1 MAQHHAAAGHYY
13 RTSVNGWVAIDIQT
27 RKDLSDCMLKSK
39 GKSRARK
46 PLRSQFD
53 SIEQALKDIKK
64 GRFVILVDDEDRENE
79 GDLVIAAEKVTPQA
93 INFMAKHAR
102 GLICLAL
109 TPERVEELHLSPQTH
124 ENTATFGT
132 AFTVSIDARRDIT
145 TGISA
150 ADRAT
155 TIHVAIDPKSKPAD
169 LARPGHIF
177 PLKAHKGGVLR
188 RAGQTEG
195 SVDLARLA
203 GLNPAAVICEIMN
216 EDGTMSRVPELA
228 MFAKAHGLKMV
239 TIKALIEYRVRRETF
254 VRRVASARMPT
265 IFGEFEAVAF
275 ENEMDGGTHIALV
288 KGPTDDPMGTLVRVH
303 SGCLTADVFGSLRC
317 DCRDQLERA
326 MEMIQKEGR
335 GVLLYLNQEGRGIG
349 LLNKIKAYNLQD
361 EGSDT
366 VEANLQLGFKA
377 DLRDYGTGAQI
388 LMNLG
393 LHRIRLITN
402 NPRKIVGIE
411 GYGLKVVE
419 RVPIE
424 IAPRAANERYLRTKK
439 NKLGHIL
446 KKV

>member
-1 MAQHHAAAGHYY
+1 MA
-13 RTSVNGWVAIDIQT
+13 S
-27 RKDLSDCMLKSK
+27 
-39 GKSRARK
+39 
-46 PLRSQFD
+46 PFD
-53 SIEQALKDIKK
+53 SIEEAIKDIKR
-64 GRFVILVDDEDRENE
+64 GHFVVLLDDEDRENE
-79 GDLVIAAEKVTPQA
+79 GDLVMAAEKVTPQT

-109 TPERVEELHLSPQTH
+109 TPERVEELQLPPQAA
-124 ENTATFGT
+124 ENTASFGT

-155 TIHVAIDPKSKPAD
+155 TIRTAIDLKSKPSD

-177 PLKAHKGGVLR
+177 PLKADRGGVLK

-203 GLNPAAVICEIMN
+203 GLYPAGVLCEIMN
-216 EDGTMSRVPELA
+216 DDGTMARVPELTE
-228 MFAKAHGLKMV
+228 FAKRHRLKMV
-239 TIKALIEYRVRRETF
+239 TVKALIEYRMRRETF
-254 VRRVASARMPT
+254 VKRVANAKLPT
-265 IFGEFEAVAF
+265 VFGEFEAVVF
-275 ENEMDGGTHIALV
+275 ENEVDNGTHVALV
-288 KGPTDDPMGTLVRVH
+288 KGRVDDGAPTLVRVH

-317 DCRDQLERA
+317 DCRDQLHRA
-326 MEMIQKEGR
+326 MEIIQKEGR

-349 LLNKIKAYNLQD
+349 LLNKIRAYKLQD
-361 EGSDT
+361 EGHDT

-377 DLRDYGTGAQI
+377 DLRDYGIGAQI
-388 LMNLG
+388 LVNLG
-393 LHRIRLITN
+393 LREIRLITN

-424 IAPRAANERYLRTKK
+424 IPPREANERYLRTKK
-439 NKLGHIL
+439 TKLGHL
-446 KKV
+446 LNKV

>member
-1 MAQHHAAAGHYY
+1 MA
-13 RTSVNGWVAIDIQT
+13 S
-27 RKDLSDCMLKSK
+27 
-39 GKSRARK
+39 
-46 PLRSQFD
+46 PFD
-53 SIEQALKDIKK
+53 SIEEAIKDIKR
-64 GRFVILVDDEDRENE
+64 GQFVVLLDDEDRENE
-79 GDLVIAAEKVTPQA
+79 GDLVMAAEKVTPQT

-109 TPERVEELHLSPQTH
+109 TPERVEELQLPPQAA
-124 ENTATFGT
+124 ENTASFGT

-155 TIHVAIDPKSKPAD
+155 TIRTAIDPKSKPSD

-177 PLKAHKGGVLR
+177 PLKADRGGVLK

-203 GLNPAAVICEIMN
+203 GLYPAGVLCEIMN
-216 EDGTMSRVPELA
+216 DDGTMARVPELTE
-228 MFAKAHGLKMV
+228 FAKRHRLKMV
-239 TIKALIEYRVRRETF
+239 TVKALIEYRMRRETF
-254 VRRVASARMPT
+254 VKRVANAKLPT
-265 IFGEFEAVAF
+265 VFGEFEAVVF
-275 ENEMDGGTHIALV
+275 ENEVDNGTHVALV
-288 KGPTDDPMGTLVRVH
+288 KGRVDDGAPTLVRVH

-317 DCRDQLERA
+317 DCRDQLHRA
-326 MEMIQKEGR
+326 MEIIQKEGR

-349 LLNKIKAYNLQD
+349 LLNKIKAYKLQD
-361 EGSDT
+361 EGHDT

-377 DLRDYGTGAQI
+377 DLRDYGIGAQI
-388 LMNLG
+388 LVNLG
-393 LHRIRLITN
+393 LRDIRLITN

-424 IAPRAANERYLRTKK
+424 IPPREANERYLRTKK
-439 NKLGHIL
+439 TKLGHL
-446 KKV
+446 LNKV

>member
-1 MAQHHAAAGHYY
+1 MA
-13 RTSVNGWVAIDIQT
+13 N
-27 RKDLSDCMLKSK
+27 
-39 GKSRARK
+39 
-46 PLRSQFD
+46 PFD
-53 SIEQALKDIKK
+53 SIEEAIKDIRK
-64 GRFVILVDDEDRENE
+64 GKFVILVDDEDRENE

-102 GLICLAL
+102 GLICLTL
-109 TPERVEELHLSPQTH
+109 TPERVEELQLPPQAI

-155 TIHVAIDPKSKPAD
+155 TIHVAIDPKSKPGD

-177 PLKAHKGGVLR
+177 PLKSQQGGVLK

-203 GLNPAAVICEIMN
+203 GLYPAAVICEIMN
-216 EDGTMSRVPELA
+216 EDGTMARVPELA
-228 MFAKAHGLKMV
+228 KFAKTHKLKMV
-239 TIKALIEYRVRRETF
+239 TIKALIEYRMRRETF
-254 VRRVASARMPT
+254 VKRMASARLPT
-265 IFGEFEAVAF
+265 TFGEFEAVAF
-275 ENEMDGGTHIALV
+275 ENQIDGVTHIALV
-288 KGPTDDPMGTLVRVH
+288 KGRVDNGEPTLVRVH
-303 SGCLTADVFGSLRC
+303 SGCLTADALGSLRC
-317 DCRDQLERA
+317 DCRDQLHKA
-326 MEMIQKEGR
+326 MEIIQKEGR

-349 LLNKIKAYNLQD
+349 LLNKIRAYSLQD
-361 EGSDT
+361 RGSDT
-366 VEANLQLGFKA
+366 VEANLKLGFKA
-377 DLRDYGTGAQI
+377 DLRDYGVGAQI
-388 LMNLG
+388 LVNLG
-393 LHRIRLITN
+393 LHEIKLITN

-424 IAPRAANERYLRTKK
+424 IQPRDANVRYLRTKK
-439 NKLGHIL
+439 TKLGHIL